1 MSREIILFFIF
12 AGAGFL
18 GTGIFIGKHV
28 SAPAETIDSI
38 QVRLSALEKK
48 NSMIVPKV
56 EREPEMPQYRM
67 NSFEEQLNEIEQEI
81 HARLNK
87 MEKTLQ
93 NYSADRYSNESQT
106 AGEGKSPIVNEQL
119 QTGFDLLDQAATN
132 GVLDETTHAELD
144 EIIETMDPETNQRF
158 WERMFADLQAGRYVL
173 PDDEL
178 ADDHVLLPDGE
189 VEEKY

>member
-1 MSREIILFFIF
+1 
-12 AGAGFL
+12 
-18 GTGIFIGKHV
+18 
-28 SAPAETIDSI
+28 
-38 QVRLSALEKK
+38 
-48 NSMIVPKV
+48 
-56 EREPEMPQYRM
+56 
-67 NSFEEQLNEIEQEI
+67 
-81 HARLNK
+81 